1 MPGMTLGCDNQ
12 PVGIDLELAD
22 VAAARYRLDSCQAS
36 RQLCP
41 HDPDCEAKL
50 YRLLSRG
57 PSEFPYRQFRVINEN
72 MRLTGMGYE
81 AEPEP
86 WTTSAGEQAQQARE
100 AAHFRWRSQ
109 TVPGKTGIPAFK
121 LRSNDR
127 WLVTTR
133 EIDEALA
140 AYARVPAQQRAS
152 LEADPAWASWLQWLA
167 IARERGGF
175 EAE

>member
-1 MPGMTLGCDNQ
+1 
-12 PVGIDLELAD
+12 VGIDLELAD
-22 VAAARYRLDSCQAS
+22 VAAARYQLNSCQDSGRPCA
-36 RQLCP
+36 
-41 HDPDCEAKL
+41 HDPDCEEKL

-57 PSEFPYRQFRVINEN
+57 PSEFPYRQFRAINEN
-72 MRLTGMGYE
+72 MQLTGMGYE
-81 AEPEP
+81 AKPEP
-86 WTTSAGEQAQQARE
+86 WTIPVDE
-100 AAHFRWRSQ
+100 AADLRWRSQ

-121 LRSNDR
+121 LWTNDR

-140 AYARVPAQQRAS
+140 TYAKVPAEQRAS
-152 LEADPAWASWLQWLA
+152 LETDLTWVRWLQWLA

>member
-1 MPGMTLGCDNQ
+1 LK
-12 PVGIDLELAD
+12 
-22 VAAARYRLDSCQAS
+22 SCQDSGRPCA
-36 RQLCP
+36 

-50 YRLLSRG
+50 YRLLNRG
-57 PSEFPYRQFRVINEN
+57 PSEFPYRQFGAINKN
-72 MRLTGMGYE
+72 MQLTGMGYD

-86 WTTSAGEQAQQARE
+86 STILVDNPDDEPAQQDRE
-100 AAHFRWRSQ
+100 AADLSWRSQ

-127 WLVTTR
+127 WLVTTP

-140 AYARVPAQQRAS
+140 AYAKVPVEQRAS
-152 LEADPAWASWLQWLA
+152 LETDPKWVGWLQWLA

>member
-1 MPGMTLGCDNQ
+1 MAYDTQ

-22 VAAARYRLDSCQAS
+22 VAAARYQLDSCEDS

-41 HDPDCEAKL
+41 HDPDCEATL

-57 PSEFPYRQFRVINEN
+57 PSEFPYRWFRTINEN
-72 MRLTGMGYE
+72 MQLTGMGYE
-81 AEPEP
+81 ADPEP
-86 WTTSAGEQAQQARE
+86 ITIPAGDLDDEQARQDRD
-100 AAHFRWRSQ
+100 AAYLRWRSQ

-127 WLVTTR
+127 WLVTVR

-140 AYARVPAQQRAS
+140 AYAKVSAEQRVS
-152 LEADPAWASWLQWLA
+152 LETDPRWANWMQWLA